1 MSQATPPSP
10 PERASSIEDRLAK
23 LAADKASLQLV
34 IQMMNRLSA
43 VPGLENTIE
52 SMLRAVAD
60 VIGGVN
66 VVLWYRIDDEI
77 HCVDVCGVE
86 RRLASID
93 DELVREAFEKREPI
107 EREHPFRDTR
117 MLTPEFTSAYTW
129 AVPLMVGREVI
140 GVLQME
146 SLHLAMRDLSP
157 QLPTFF
163 GYAALVLKNEI
174 EGYSRLQKEKRIVA
188 ALRQSERRLAE
199 AERVA
204 HIGYWDRD
212 LDSGRIEMSDESYRI
227 FGLPP
232 EERYN
237 DLAAWQARW
246 LSLIHP
252 DEREKVFQSYL
263 VARGGGPRYDTNYRI
278 VCPNG
283 EVRFIRSIAETTR
296 DDAGRARRV
305 FGVMQDVTEQ
315 RRAEEALRRL
325 NRELRAI
332 SNCNQT
338 LMRAQDEQSLL
349 DEVCR
354 IVCEDAGYRLAW
366 VGFAEHDEARTV
378 RPVAHAG
385 IDDGYL
391 AESRISWADDAFGQG
406 PAGTVIRTGKTVH
419 VQDFGTLPGFD
430 PWRERALARGYR
442 SGIALP
448 LKDESGSVFGAFLMY
463 SGEANTLT
471 PDEIRLQEELAGDLA
486 FGITVLRARA
496 ERKKAAEKIAYLAAI
511 VESTDDAVIGK
522 SLDER
527 ILSWNRGAERI
538 YGYTAEEALG
548 RSISM
553 LVPPDLEAELA
564 GIMGRVR
571 GGRRVEHLETVRA
584 RKDGARIH
592 VALTISPIEDGSGRI
607 TGASVIARDITDQR
621 RAVAQLRAS
630 EERFREL
637 AATIEEVFW
646 ITDPRTSRMLYISPG
661 YERIWGRSAA
671 SLLADP
677 SSWMKAVDPGDRDR
691 VTRAHA
697 QLAATGVFDEEYRVV
712 RPDGEVRWIRAQAFP
727 VRNTDGEVER
737 VAGVARDVTDRRAAQ
752 EEMRATN
759 ARYARQEA
767 ALMAVTRACALHH
780 AGTAELMGEV
790 TRVAAETLGVA
801 RASIWR
807 FARDQQALVCRSLF
821 EGSKAAHTDG
831 MVLRTEDYP
840 AYFRALA
847 AGDVIAASDACS
859 DPRTHE
865 FAEGYLRPLG
875 IASML
880 DAPILVMGSVAGVFC
895 SEHVGPSRQWTADEQ
910 TFAIAIAN
918 LISLLL
924 ADEERQVIEG
934 QLRQSQKM
942 EAIGQLAGGVAHD
955 FNNILTAII
964 MQVELTGMV
973 DDLPEEVREGLRD
986 VDAAAQRAANLTRQ
1000 LLLFSRRQVM
1010 QPKNLDLNEVVTN
1023 LAKMLLRIIGED
1035 IRLQL
1040 HLHAAPLMTRAD
1052 AGMLDQVLMNLSVN
1066 ARDAM
1071 SGGGRLLIETSET
1084 TVGDDVALQHPEVAP
1099 GRYVCLRVSDTGAG
1113 IPPEVLPH
1121 IFEPFF
1127 TTKEPGKG
1135 TGLGLATVFGIVK
1148 QHRGFTRVRSEPGCG
1163 ATFEVVLPA
1172 LELPRSEHADSA
1184 GRAGVRGGTETILL
1198 VEDEAAVRVLTR
1210 TILERRGYRV
1220 LEAATGA
1227 EALPIWRDHRAEV
1240 ALLVTD
1246 LVMPGGVSGQQLA
1259 QQLQAEKPSLAVVF
1273 MSGYSAEV
1281 AGKEIQLRGGENFLQ
1296 KPFAPNV
1303 LLETIRRCL
1312 DV

>member
-1 MSQATPPSP
+1 MSEASPPSP
-10 PERASSIEDRLAK
+10 AERVNQLEERIGK

-34 IQMMNRLSA
+34 VQMMNRLSA

-52 SMLRAVAD
+52 SMLRAVGE

-66 VVLWYRIDDEI
+66 VVLWYRIDDEV
-77 HCVDVCGVE
+77 HCVDVCGAE
-86 RRLASID
+86 RRPASID

-107 EREHPFRDTR
+107 EREHPFHDTR
-117 MLTPEFTSAYTW
+117 MMTPAFTSAYTW
-129 AVPLMVGREVI
+129 AVPLMVGSEVI

-174 EGYSRLQKEKRIVA
+174 EGYSRLQKEERIVA
-188 ALRQSERRLAE
+188 ALRESERRLAE

-232 EERYN
+232 EERYR
-237 DLAAWQARW
+237 DLATWQERW
-246 LSLIHP
+246 LELIHP

-263 VARGGGPRYDTNYRI
+263 VARSGGPRYDTNYRI
-278 VCPNG
+278 VCPSG
-283 EVRFIRSIAETTR
+283 EVRFIHSIAETTR

-315 RRAEEALRRL
+315 KRAEEALRRL

-391 AESRISWADDAFGQG
+391 AESQISWADDAFGQG

-419 VQDFGTLPGFD
+419 VQDFRTLPGFD

-448 LKDESGSVFGAFLMY
+448 LKDESGAVFGVFLMY
-463 SGEANTLT
+463 SGEVNTLT

-486 FGITVLRARA
+486 FGITVLRGRA
-496 ERKKAAEKIAYLAAI
+496 ERKKAAEKLAYLAAI

-527 ILSWNRGAERI
+527 IVSWNRGAERI
-538 YGYTAEEALG
+538 YGYAAEEALG
-548 RSISM
+548 RPISM
-553 LVPPDLEAELA
+553 LVPPGLEGELA
-564 GIMGRVR
+564 GLMERVR
-571 GGRRVEHLETVRA
+571 EGRRVEHLETVRV

-607 TGASVIARDITDQR
+607 TGASVIARDITKQR

-646 ITDPRTSRMLYISPG
+646 VTDPRNARMLYVSPG
-661 YERIWGRSAA
+661 YERIWGRSCE
-671 SLLADP
+671 SLLADAG
-677 SSWMKAVDPGDRDR
+677 SWLDAVDPGDRDR
-691 VTRAHA
+691 VALA
-697 QLAATGVFDEEYRVV
+697 QANLAVTGVFDEEYRVV

-727 VRNTDGEVER
+727 VRNAAGEVER
-737 VAGVARDVTDRRAAQ
+737 VAGAARDVTDRRAAQ

-780 AGTAELMGEV
+780 AGTADLMHEV
-790 TRVAAETLGVA
+790 TRAAAETLGVG
-801 RASIWR
+801 RASVWR
-807 FARDQQALVCRSLF
+807 FSREQKAIVCRSLF

-840 AYFRALA
+840 GYFRALA
-847 AGDVIAASDACS
+847 AGEVIAASDACS
-859 DPRTHE
+859 DPRTRE
-865 FAEGYLRPLG
+865 FADDYLRPLG
-875 IASML
+875 ISSML

-895 SEHVGPSRQWTADEQ
+895 SEHIGAPRAWTSDEQ

-918 LISLLL
+918 LVSLLL
-924 ADEERQVIEG
+924 AEEERQVIEG

-955 FNNILTAII
+955 FNNILTAIL
-964 MQVELTGMV
+964 MQVELSATAEG
-973 DDLPEEVREGLRD
+973 LPDEVRDGLREIE
-986 VDAAAQRAANLTRQ
+986 AAAQRAANLTRQ

-1010 QPKNLDLNEVVTN
+1010 QPRNLDLNEVVTN

-1035 IRLQL
+1035 VRLQL
-1040 HLHAAPLMTRAD
+1040 HLHATPLMTRAD

-1071 SGGGRLLIETSET
+1071 PGGGRLLIETWET
-1084 TVGDDVALQHPEVAP
+1084 TAGEDVTLRHPEVAP
-1099 GRYVCLRVSDTGAG
+1099 GRYVCLRVSDTGTG
-1113 IPPEVLPH
+1113 IPPEVLPR

-1148 QHRGFTRVRSEPGCG
+1148 QHHGWTRVRSEPGHG
-1163 ATFEVVLPA
+1163 TTFEVFLPA
-1172 LELPRSEHADSA
+1172 LEVPRAEQA
-1184 GRAGVRGGTETILL
+1184 GPATLAGVRGGTETILL
-1198 VEDEAAVRVLTR
+1198 VEDEVAVRVLTR
-1210 TILERRGYRV
+1210 AILQRRGYRV

-1227 EALPIWRDHRAEV
+1227 AAEEIWRDHRAEV

-1259 QQLQAEKPSLAVVF
+1259 QRLQADKPSLAVVF

-1296 KPFAPNV
+1296 KPFAPTL
-1303 LLETIRRCL
+1303 LLETVRRCL
-1312 DV
+1312 DR